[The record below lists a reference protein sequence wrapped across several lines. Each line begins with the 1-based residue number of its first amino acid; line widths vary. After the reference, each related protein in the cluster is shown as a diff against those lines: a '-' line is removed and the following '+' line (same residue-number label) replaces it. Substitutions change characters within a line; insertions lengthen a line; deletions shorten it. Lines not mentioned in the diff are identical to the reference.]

1 MAITVG
7 ANIASLNVTRQ
18 MQVTSD
24 GLRNSY
30 ERLSSGQR
38 VNRGKDDAA
47 GLSIAASLANS
58 TRLAQVAI
66 RNSNDGIS
74 VVAIADGA
82 LSEIASILSRQAELA
97 SQASN
102 GFFGSAQ
109 RSALQNEFSSL
120 GSEVE
125 RIAVSTNFN
134 GISLLSG
141 TQTTVLQVGFD
152 TTSVSQITIGGIQG
166 TLQNLGLASSGSSA
180 LLYSLTGTSTL
191 YSQSAARAALEAV
204 NSAISSLAT
213 SRGALGALESRLQA
227 TISNLSIARENYAS
241 AESRIKDVDIA
252 EEAANL
258 ARLSVLQQAGA
269 AILAQANQSPQLAL
283 QLLR

>member
-1 MAITVG
+1 MAITLG

-24 GLRNSY
+24 GLRTSY

-74 VVAIADGA
+74 VVSIADGA
-82 LSEIASILSRQAELA
+82 LSEIANILSRQAELA

-102 GFFGSAQ
+102 GFFGAAQ

-166 TLQNLGLASSGSSA
+166 TLQNLGLAASGSSA

-213 SRGALGALESRLQA
+213 SRGALGAVESRLQA
-227 TISNLSIARENYAS
+227 TIQNLSVARENYAS

>member
-1 MAITVG
+1 MAITLG

-24 GLRNSY
+24 SLRNSY

-82 LSEIASILSRQAELA
+82 LSEIANILSRQAELA

-102 GFFGSAQ
+102 GFFGAAQ

-141 TQTTVLQVGFD
+141 TQSTVLQVGFD
-152 TTSVSQITIGGIQG
+152 TTSLSQITIGGIQG
-166 TLQNLGLASSGSSA
+166 TLQNLGLAASGSSA
-180 LLYSLTGTSTL
+180 LVYSLTGASTMF
-191 YSQSAARAALEAV
+191 SQSAARAALEAV
-204 NSAISSLAT
+204 NSAISSLAMN
-213 SRGALGALESRLQA
+213 RGALGALESRLQA
-227 TISNLSIARENYAS
+227 TIQNLSIARENYTS

-269 AILAQANQSPQLAL
+269 AILAQANQSPQLAI

>member
-1 MAITVG
+1 MAITLG

-24 GLRNSY
+24 SLRNSY

-38 VNRGKDDAA
+38 INRGKDDAA

-82 LSEIASILSRQAELA
+82 LSEIANILSRQAELA

-102 GFFGSAQ
+102 GFFGAAQ

-141 TQTTVLQVGFD
+141 TQSTVLQVGFD
-152 TTSVSQITIGGIQG
+152 TTSLSQITIGGIQG
-166 TLQNLGLASSGSSA
+166 TLQNLGLAASGSSA
-180 LLYSLTGTSTL
+180 LVYSLTGASTMF
-191 YSQSAARAALEAV
+191 SQSAARAALEAV
-204 NSAISSLAT
+204 NSAISSLAMN
-213 SRGALGALESRLQA
+213 RGALGALESRLQA
-227 TISNLSIARENYAS
+227 TIQNLSIARENYTS

-269 AILAQANQSPQLAL
+269 AILAQANQSPQLAI

>member
-1 MAITVG
+1 MAITLG

-18 MQVTSD
+18 MQITSD

-82 LSEIASILSRQAELA
+82 LGEIASILSRQAELA

-102 GFFGSAQ
+102 GFFGAAQ

-134 GISLLSG
+134 GINLLSG
-141 TQTTVLQVGFD
+141 TQSTVLQVGFD
-152 TTSVSQITIGGIQG
+152 TTSLSQITIGGIQG
-166 TLQNLGLASSGSSA
+166 TLQTLGLASSGSSA
-180 LLYSLTGTSTL
+180 LVYSLTGTSTL
-191 YSQSAARAALEAV
+191 FSQSAARAALEAV
-204 NSAISSLAT
+204 NSALSSLAMN
-213 SRGALGALESRLQA
+213 RGALGALESRLQA
-227 TISNLSIARENYAS
+227 TIQNLSIARENYAA

-269 AILAQANQSPQLAL
+269 AILAQANQSPQLAI

>member
-1 MAITVG
+1 MAITLG

-74 VVAIADGA
+74 VVSIADGA
-82 LSEIASILSRQAELA
+82 LSEIANILSRQAELA

-102 GFFGSAQ
+102 GFFGAAQ

-134 GISLLSG
+134 GINLLSG

-166 TLQNLGLASSGSSA
+166 TLQNLGLAASGSSA

-213 SRGALGALESRLQA
+213 NRGALGALESRLQA
-227 TISNLSIARENYAS
+227 TIQNLSIARENYAS

>member
-1 MAITVG
+1 MAITLG

-24 GLRNSY
+24 SLRNSY

-82 LSEIASILSRQAELA
+82 LSEIANILSRQAELA

-102 GFFGSAQ
+102 GFFGAAQ

-141 TQTTVLQVGFD
+141 TQSTVLQVGFD
-152 TTSVSQITIGGIQG
+152 TTSLSQITIGGVQG
-166 TLQNLGLASSGSSA
+166 TLQNLGLAASGSSA
-180 LLYSLTGTSTL
+180 LVYSLTGTSTMF
-191 YSQSAARAALEAV
+191 SQSAARAALEAV
-204 NSAISSLAT
+204 NSALSSLAMN
-213 SRGALGALESRLQA
+213 RGALGALESRLQA
-227 TISNLSIARENYAS
+227 TIQNLSIARENYAS

-269 AILAQANQSPQLAL
+269 AILAQANQSPQLAI

>member
-1 MAITVG
+1 
-7 ANIASLNVTRQ
+7 
-18 MQVTSD
+18 MQITSD

-82 LSEIASILSRQAELA
+82 LGEIASILSRQAELA

-102 GFFGSAQ
+102 GFFGAAQ

-134 GISLLSG
+134 GINLLSG
-141 TQTTVLQVGFD
+141 TQSTVLQVGFD
-152 TTSVSQITIGGIQG
+152 TTSLSQITIGGIQG
-166 TLQNLGLASSGSSA
+166 TLQTLGLASSGSSA
-180 LLYSLTGTSTL
+180 LVYSLTGTSTL
-191 YSQSAARAALEAV
+191 FSQSAARAALEAV
-204 NSAISSLAT
+204 NSALSSLAMN
-213 SRGALGALESRLQA
+213 RGALGALESRLQA
-227 TISNLSIARENYAS
+227 TIQNLSIARENYAA

-269 AILAQANQSPQLAL
+269 AILAQANQSPQLAI